1 MFSFSEQIS
10 TATKTHFEAQ
20 LAMINALTSRTFEGV
35 AKVIELNVNA
45 AKASLEESAVA
56 TKQLLSAK
64 DAQEFF
70 TLSATQVQPNAEKV
84 LSYGRHLAS
93 IGSSVQAD
101 FTKAAEERITEV
113 RNSVT
118 ALVNEV
124 TKNAPAGSENAVAL
138 LKSTLGN
145 VNAGYD
151 QLTKTTKQAAEAL
164 ETNLTA
170 VTNQLTQAVE
180 KTVSTKK

>member
-45 AKASLEESAVA
+45 AKASLEESAA
-56 TKQLLSAK
+56 STKQLLSAK

-70 TLSATQVQPNAEKV
+70 TLSANQVQPNAEKV
-84 LSYGRHLAS
+84 LSYGRHLAG
-93 IGSSVQAD
+93 IASSTQAE
-101 FTKAAEERITEV
+101 FTKVAEERITEV
-113 RNSVT
+113 RNSVN
-118 ALVNEV
+118 ALVGEV

-138 LKSTLGN
+138 LKSAFGH

-151 QLTKTTKQAAEAL
+151 QLAKTTKQAVGAL
-164 ETNLTA
+164 ETNLTT
-170 VTNQLTQAVE
+170 VTNQISQAVE
-180 KTVSTKK
+180 KTVSAKK